1 MAERSF
7 RDRGSTLV
15 EMVVATAL
23 VGIVVSA
30 LALSARTVL
39 TTDDAAHAR
48 LDVAQQSVIGRLQ
61 ATTTAPLSTTSTVV
75 DGPAAVSFPVPH
87 RCRGGITVLIDTS
100 TSVWTQSAASTVVA
114 GIRGFLNGLTGAPM
128 RVRLVTF
135 DLSAATL
142 SPSSTTGAFTPTLTT
157 STALTSMHTSVEA
170 LDDNSTRWKAGSNWE
185 DALWQ
190 AVRLDV
196 GTILPSL
203 PDLIV
208 LVTDGVPT
216 RNRLNTSSD
225 GDNTF
230 HDTDLSRAVTAATY
244 ARGTGATTA
253 GILVGTGATP
263 AALSNLQAVIGPDV
277 ASGTFAELSSLLT
290 ALVRSRCGATLS
302 LVPRL
307 DSGGTLGPA
316 TGSWSITIDGTVRTV
331 DAASTS
337 ALTIDMASPT
347 ATIGAVTVL
356 GFTFKRIDC
365 SVAGVTAA
373 SSALL
378 PLTVSRHADFTVSC
392 QVVAS

>member
-1 MAERSF
+1 MGDHAS

-23 VGIVVSA
+23 LGIVMSA

-39 TTDDAAHAR
+39 TSDQPVHAR
-48 LDVAQQSVIGRLQ
+48 LDNVQQATVDRLQ
-61 ATTTAPLSTTSTVV
+61 ATTTAPSTTAPPT
-75 DGPAAVSFPVPH
+75 DGPVAVSFPVPH
-87 RCRGGITVLIDTS
+87 RCRGGVTVLIDTS
-100 TSVWTQSAASTVVA
+100 TSVWTQGAATTMVA
-114 GIRGFLNGLTGAPM
+114 GIRGYLNALTGAPV

-135 DLSAATL
+135 DLSATTL
-142 SPSSTTGAFTPTLTT
+142 APSSTTGAFTSTLLS

-170 LDDNSTRWKAGSNWE
+170 LDDSSTRWRAGSNWE

-203 PDLIV
+203 PDLVV

-230 HDTDLSRAVTAATY
+230 QDADLSRAVTASAY
-244 ARGTGATTA
+244 ARSTGAALA

-263 AALSNLQAVIGPDV
+263 TALSNLQTVIGSDV
-277 ASGTFAELSSLLT
+277 SSGTFAELSSLLT
-290 ALVRSRCGATLS
+290 TLVRTRCGATLT

-307 DSGGTLGPA
+307 DVGGTVGPA
-316 TGSWSITIDGTVRTV
+316 TGTWSITVDGVTRTL
-331 DAASTS
+331 DAATS
-337 ALTIDMASPT
+337 AGLTIDSLSPT
-347 ATIGAVTVL
+347 ATISAVTAP
-356 GFTFKRIDC
+356 GYAFKRIDC
-365 SVAGVTAA
+365 SVAATLVASATFLPMTVT
-373 SSALL
+373 
-378 PLTVSRHADFTVSC
+378 RHTDSTVSC
-392 QVVAS
+392 QVVVS